1 VSVESGKKRNW
12 QEREFDE
19 IWDSLKPEIQSDL
32 ERLDHRLRT
41 IWYEA
46 RICGVPT
53 EMVQRKLR
61 ERFWGLV
68 KEMTAG

>member
-1 VSVESGKKRNW
+1 MKSRQKRSW
-12 QEREFDE
+12 QEREFDA
-19 IWDSLKPEIQSDL
+19 IWESLEPEIRADC

-46 RICGVPT
+46 SICGVPT

-61 ERFWGLV
+61 ERCWGLV
-68 KEMTAG
+68 KEMIAG